1 MSTRESTNGIWANGS
16 TRERE
21 FQREREKTSR
31 RKLKSPER
39 STPKQQQSTSKQQPA
54 PESQETTRKE
64 EEVFTKDNFSLHGK
78 QLKCIVGLTKTP
90 GDLHFLRKFTD
101 DTARLIL
108 AKEVNS
114 SETLQKRVLAAR
126 LSSLIPF
133 EPRYFLP
140 SQRVLARLVVDDD
153 HLPIAIQRCLTEF
166 GTAHDCHIRTDKAI
180 RSFCAVLA
188 DYHSDIIREYHS
200 DQFFLSTLATETVIV
215 DDGVVRRPRLI
226 ELEAA
231 EQTRTKCKDLVI
243 GVVSKSCFFSEQK
256 GLPSGMK
263 CRCQKYSDQLL
274 SHQEN
279 TGVIVTTGIVKLND
293 GAQLRIGCSTFTFH
307 RN

>member
-21 FQREREKTSR
+21 SFNEKFGWFHGTLSVNRHPGDSFRWEPRENLQCIDLLEEFEKEFPKREKTSR

-114 SETLQKRVLAAR
+114 R
-126 LSSLIPF
+126 
-133 EPRYFLP
+133 
-140 SQRVLARLVVDDD
+140 
-153 HLPIAIQRCLTEF
+153 F
-166 GTAHDCHIRTDKAI
+166 G
-180 RSFCAVLA
+180 
-188 DYHSDIIREYHS
+188 
-200 DQFFLSTLATETVIV
+200 
-215 DDGVVRRPRLI
+215 P
-226 ELEAA
+226 
-231 EQTRTKCKDLVI
+231 
-243 GVVSKSCFFSEQK
+243 
-256 GLPSGMK
+256 
-263 CRCQKYSDQLL
+263 
-274 SHQEN
+274 
-279 TGVIVTTGIVKLND
+279 
-293 GAQLRIGCSTFTFH
+293 
-307 RN
+307 